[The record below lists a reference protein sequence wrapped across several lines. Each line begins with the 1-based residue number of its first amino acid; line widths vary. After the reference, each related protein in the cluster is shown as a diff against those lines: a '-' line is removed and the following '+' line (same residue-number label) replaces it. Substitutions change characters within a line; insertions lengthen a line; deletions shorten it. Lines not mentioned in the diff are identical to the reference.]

1 MRILLALTASGSL
14 LALLLLLLKALLG
27 KKLSSTMYYY
37 LWLLVL
43 LRFVLPLPGLVPL
56 GRQVQ
61 NTPVQTNRAVMQRPP
76 LPELREER
84 DSGRNYEEFW
94 LSTMEQAGEQEAAS
108 LAEPAKKAVS
118 IDWKNPALWLS
129 IWAAGAAGSRGCY
142 VISYIRFRIRMR
154 KSLLPPRVSDLT
166 VYNGFAGRKPELQ
179 RCKGLHTPILCGV
192 LHPMLILPDRDYEDD
207 VLRNILHHELTH
219 YRRMDTL
226 YKWFAVAVYAAQ
238 WFNPL
243 IYWMRRELGQACELS
258 CDEMLMRR
266 MDRQERQNY
275 GETLLSM
282 AASASMPAGVVATTF
297 ATEKKNLK
305 ERLEQIMEFKQNKRK
320 MIASLLAFVLLAS
333 GDGSYGFNSG

>member
-1 MRILLALTASGSL
+1 M
-14 LALLLLLLKALLG
+14 
-27 KKLSSTMYYY
+27 
-37 LWLLVL
+37 
-43 LRFVLPLPGLVPL
+43 
-56 GRQVQ
+56 
-61 NTPVQTNRAVMQRPP
+61 
-76 LPELREER
+76 
-84 DSGRNYEEFW
+84 
-94 LSTMEQAGEQEAAS
+94 STMEQAGGQEAVS
-108 LAEPAKKAVS
+108 PAEPAKKAVS
-118 IDWKNPALWLS
+118 IDWKAPALWLS
-129 IWAAGAAGSRGCY
+129 LWAAGAVGSLGFY

-154 KSLLPPRVSDLT
+154 KSLLPPRESDLV
-166 VYNGFAGRKPELQ
+166 VYNGFAGRRPELQ

-282 AASASMPAGVVATTF
+282 AASGKEKSQRKAGTDYGIQTEQTEDDRF
-297 ATEKKNLK
+297 AAGFCAAGELC
-305 ERLEQIMEFKQNKRK
+305 RLRRAREQRRNSCRR
-320 MIASLLAFVLLAS
+320 AC
-333 GDGSYGFNSG
+333 DGSYGFNSG